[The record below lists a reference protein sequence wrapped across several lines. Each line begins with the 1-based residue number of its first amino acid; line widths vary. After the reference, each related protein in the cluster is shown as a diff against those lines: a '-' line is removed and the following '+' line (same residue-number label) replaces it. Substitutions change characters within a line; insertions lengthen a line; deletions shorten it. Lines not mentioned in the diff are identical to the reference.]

1 MKIVA
6 FGYKKGV
13 GKSTAGKFLAT
24 FLKINAPELR
34 IKQISFAAK
43 LKDISY
49 QLFKWAGLKRG
60 VYYESHYKEKEV
72 ILPQLGLSPRQIWI
86 GVGNKL
92 REVYENTWINFALF
106 GVQADII
113 IITDLR
119 FCGEAEAILKNDGKI
134 IKINRLGIPQGTD
147 PAEVDLDVLINANWN
162 YVLHNNG
169 SLQGLNVSIEEIA
182 KDLLEV

>member
-24 FLKINAPELR
+24 FLKIENPDLK

-49 QLFKWAGLKRG
+49 QLYSWAGIKRG
-60 VYYESHYKEKEV
+60 VYYESHYQEKEF
-72 ILPQLGLSPRQIWI
+72 ILPRLGLSPRQIWI

-92 REVYENTWINFALF
+92 REVYKNTWINFALF
-106 GVQADII
+106 GIKADII

-119 FCGEAEAILKNDGKI
+119 FCNEAAAVLETGGRL
-134 IKINRLGIPQGTD
+134 IKINRHNITQGTD
-147 PAEVDLDVLINANWN
+147 PAEIDLDSWSEWHDIIDNG
-162 YVLHNNG
+162 G
-169 SLQGLNVSIEEIA
+169 SLQDLNSTIEQIA
-182 KDLLEV
+182 KDLL